1 MARLVN
7 PVFGN
12 FKGRIGTLSARVR
25 NGVTILSARPSSFN
39 PSDDPENVAIRNR
52 FRVTS
57 GLSSAINDVDDLKKI
72 WDKVSPAGMSAFNAI
87 FKENFDYSDE
97 DKPTINNKL
106 TPDGGFGFDVT
117 SAVVDAAAVVVDL
130 PALNTFK
137 TFGATEQDLS
147 VHIILVPFD
156 PIDPQ
161 YDYFS
166 PLPLEYNEANY
177 DSSAALNFT
186 VNLTQSQQNETALY
200 NQSLLLMCLATK
212 DSQADVV
219 EYSSTYSQAG

>member
-57 GLSSAINDVDDLKKI
+57 GLSSAINGVDDLKKI

-106 TPDGGFGFDVT
+106 TPDGGFDFDVT
-117 SAVVDAAAVVVDL
+117 SVTVNAGTVAVDL

-137 TFGATEQDLS
+137 TFGAEEQDLS
-147 VHIILVPFD
+147 AYIILMPFD
-156 PIDPQ
+156 PVDPQ

-166 PLPLEYNEANY
+166 PLALEHNEANY
-177 DSSAALNFT
+177 VNSAALNFT
-186 VNLTQSQQNETALY
+186 INLTQSQQNETALY

-212 DSQADVV
+212 DSEANVV
-219 EYSSTYSQAG
+219 EYSSTYGQAG

>member
-25 NGVTILSARPSSFN
+25 NGITILSSRPSSFN
-39 PSDDPENVAIRNR
+39 PSDDPTSVAIRNR
-52 FRVTS
+52 FRVTT
-57 GLSSAINDVDDLKKI
+57 GLSSAINRVDDLKRI
-72 WDKVSPAGMSAFNAI
+72 WDAASPADMSPFNAI

-106 TPDGGFGFDVT
+106 TPDGGFGFEVT
-117 SAVVDAAAVVVDL
+117 SVTVDSATVAVNL

-147 VHIILVPFD
+147 AYIVLVPFD

-161 YDYFS
+161 HDYFS
-166 PLPLEYNEANY
+166 PLALEYNEPNY
-177 DSSAALNFT
+177 VNSAALNFT

-212 DSQADVV
+212 DADANVV
-219 EYSSTYSQAG
+219 EYSSTYSQAD

>member
-12 FKGRIGTLSARVR
+12 FRGRIGTLSARVR

-39 PSDDPENVAIRNR
+39 ASDDPANIAIRDR

-57 GLSSAINDVDDLKKI
+57 GLSSAINGIDDLKKV
-72 WDKVSPAGMSAFNAI
+72 WDAVSPAGLSAFNAI
-87 FKENFDYSDE
+87 FKENFDYADA
-97 DKPTINNKL
+97 DKPSINNKL
-106 TPDGGFGFDVT
+106 TPDGGFSFDVT
-117 SAVVDAAAVVVDL
+117 SAVVDSATVVVDL
-130 PALNTFK
+130 PALNTYK
-137 TFGATEQDLS
+137 TFGAGEQDLS
-147 VHIILVPFD
+147 AYIVLVPFD
-156 PIDPQ
+156 PVDPQ

-166 PLPLEYNEANY
+166 PLTLEYNEPNY
-177 DSSAALNFT
+177 DNSAALNFT
-186 VNLTQSQQNETALY
+186 VNLSQSQQNETALY

-212 DSQADVV
+212 DAEANVV

>member
-1 MARLVN
+1 MARLIS

-12 FKGRIGTLSARVR
+12 FRGRIGTLSARVR
-25 NGVTILSARPSSFN
+25 NGITILSSRPTSFN
-39 PSDDPENVAIRNR
+39 ASDDPANVAIRNR

-57 GLSSAINDVDDLKKI
+57 GLSSAINGVDDLKKI
-72 WDKVSPAGMSAFNAI
+72 WDVVSPAGMSAFNAI

-106 TPDGGFGFDVT
+106 TPEGGFAFDVT
-117 SAVVDAAAVVVDL
+117 SVAVDSGSLAVEL
-130 PALNTFK
+130 PALNAFK
-137 TFGATEQDLS
+137 SFGENEQDLS
-147 VHIILVPFD
+147 AYFVLVPYD
-156 PIDPQ
+156 PVDPQ

-166 PLPLEYNEANY
+166 LLTLEHAEVNY
-177 DSSAALNFT
+177 DDSAVLNFT
-186 VNLTQSQQNETALY
+186 VNLTQSQQNDIALY

-212 DSQADVV
+212 DAQANVV